1 MAQEQAPPAGPDLA
15 QGITMDDLVD
25 DKVVGHVGSE
35 EVLLVRSGSEL
46 FAVGAHCSHYHGPLA
61 DGLVAGDTVRCPW
74 HHARFNL
81 RTGEA
86 IAPPALSEAAA
97 ADFTF
102 DFTAAE
108 SVARNG
114 AGVWA
119 DTFSDNPVRE
129 YCM

>member
-1 MAQEQAPPAGPDLA
+1 LLEGLDL
-15 QGITMDDLVD
+15 
-25 DKVVGHVGSE
+25 
-35 EVLLVRSGSEL
+35 
-46 FAVGAHCSHYHGPLA
+46 
-61 DGLVAGDTVRCPW
+61 GL
-74 HHARFNL
+74 
-81 RTGEA
+81 

-119 DTFSDNPVRE
+119 DTFSDNPVDGDDFRPF
-129 YCM
+129 CLPGSSADF